1 MESSRGHLVDQIRD
15 SIAPLNTE
23 EAILAETVQLIHDF
37 SGDFNWTG
45 FYMLKGG
52 ALEVGPYLGPP
63 TEHVRIELNQGICG
77 AAASRKETVT
87 VDDACSDPRFIACS
101 ISTRSEIVVPLMHG
115 EVCLGEIDIDSDSA
129 GNFSAEDK
137 EMLEEI
143 AVLVVGQLIAI
154 RPK

>member
-1 MESSRGHLVDQIRD
+1 MESSRALLVDQIR
-15 SIAPLNTE
+15 SRIESLSAE
-23 EAILAETVQLIHDF
+23 ETILAETVQLIHDF
-37 SGDFNWTG
+37 SESFNWTG

-63 TEHVRIELNQGICG
+63 TEHVRIKLNQGICG
-77 AAASRKETVT
+77 AAASRRETVI
-87 VDDACSDPRFIACS
+87 VDDVCSDPRFIACS
-101 ISTRSEIVVPLMHG
+101 ISTRSEIVVPLMNG

-143 AVLVVGQLIAI
+143 AVLVVGRLIAI